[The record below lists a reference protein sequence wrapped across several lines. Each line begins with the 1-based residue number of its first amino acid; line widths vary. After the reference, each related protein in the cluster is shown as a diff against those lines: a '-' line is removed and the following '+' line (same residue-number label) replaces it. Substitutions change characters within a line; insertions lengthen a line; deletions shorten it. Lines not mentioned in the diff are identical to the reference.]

1 MNRPSNAAPTVS
13 STGPLTEP
21 RSVTVAAG
29 STVSPS
35 SAVPITGRGT
45 ARTTTPPSSRV
56 TVTPRPAAASR
67 AAGSTSH
74 PATGRP
80 PAARA
85 AASEPPSCPSPTTA
99 TGGAGIVGTG
109 KAGAA
114 SSGTAPSD
122 MIRGY
127 DLRAD
132 PRADL
137 RADPRAPASLRVM
150 TPRSFLLTQELADY
164 VRASSERPDEVAAD
178 LLAETAALAERGKV
192 PATFQIAPE
201 QGAFMQLLTRALG
214 ARRAVE
220 VGTFTGFSALCI
232 ARGLPGAA
240 SPLCLDIT
248 EEWTAIARRY
258 WERAGLEDR
267 IELRLGP
274 ALDSL
279 RALPAEPTLDL
290 AFVDADKTG
299 YAGYVEELHP
309 RLTDDAVVLLDNTLR
324 GGRVLDPQSDD
335 DRAIAELNAA
345 LAADPR
351 WETVLLPLADGL
363 TFLRKR

>member
-1 MNRPSNAAPTVS
+1 
-13 STGPLTEP
+13 
-21 RSVTVAAG
+21 
-29 STVSPS
+29 
-35 SAVPITGRGT
+35 
-45 ARTTTPPSSRV
+45 
-56 TVTPRPAAASR
+56 
-67 AAGSTSH
+67 
-74 PATGRP
+74 
-80 PAARA
+80 
-85 AASEPPSCPSPTTA
+85 
-99 TGGAGIVGTG
+99 
-109 KAGAA
+109 
-114 SSGTAPSD
+114 
-122 MIRGY
+122 
-127 DLRAD
+127 
-132 PRADL
+132 
-137 RADPRAPASLRVM
+137 M

-220 VGTFTGFSALCI
+220 IGTFTGFSALCI
-232 ARGLPGAA
+232 ARGLPGDG
-240 SPLCLDIT
+240 SLLCLDIN

-279 RALPAEPTLDL
+279 RALPAEPTFDL